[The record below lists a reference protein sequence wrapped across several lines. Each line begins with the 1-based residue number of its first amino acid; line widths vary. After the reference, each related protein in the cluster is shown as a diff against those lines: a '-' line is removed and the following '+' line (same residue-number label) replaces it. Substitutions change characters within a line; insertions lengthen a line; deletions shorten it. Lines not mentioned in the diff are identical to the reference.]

1 MVETICL
8 FSVSVDSTLQSVR
21 GAQFSHIHSLS
32 INQTAIGAGMNGK
45 ASSGQWAE
53 QQLAAPLSSWVA
65 GLSSPTTGRLGPN
78 EYIRNLLDQLTESQ
92 DASAVLHLCAS
103 TDCTALLLSAE
114 S

>member
-1 MVETICL
+1 
-8 FSVSVDSTLQSVR
+8 
-21 GAQFSHIHSLS
+21 
-32 INQTAIGAGMNGK
+32 MNGK

-53 QQLAAPLSSWVA
+53 QQLAAPLSSWV
-65 GLSSPTTGRLGPN
+65 SSPTTGRLGPN